1 MPKRVVVGMSGG
13 VDSTVA
19 AALLKDRGYEVIGVT
34 MRLWD
39 GETEGS
45 CCSLSSVEDARRA
58 CYKLGIDY
66 HVLDFRSDF
75 EKNVVDYF
83 VEEYKNART
92 PNPCIACNRFLKFD
106 AMLDKAR
113 ILDADYIATGHYARV
128 GYDENLKRYVL
139 RRGKAAAKDQSYVLY
154 SLTQNQLSKMILP
167 LGEMPS
173 KERVR
178 ETAEELGLDVA
189 QKPDSQEICFVP
201 DKDYAAFIE
210 RYDGVCSEPGD
221 FVDTAGNVI
230 GRHKGIINYTIGQ
243 RKGLGVAFG
252 KPMFV
257 THIDPRTNR
266 VTLGE
271 KGSEFSSSLTADG
284 MNFIAYALDTKEDME
299 NFEPFEALAKVRYS
313 AKPTS
318 CRVEPAGDGSV
329 RVTFDSPQRAVTPGQ
344 AVVFY
349 DKDFDI
355 VIGGG
360 TIKSNE

>member
-1 MPKRVVVGMSGG
+1 MPERVVIGMSGG

-19 AALLKDRGYEVIGVT
+19 AALLKEKGYEVIGVT

-39 GETEGS
+39 GEEEGS

-58 CYKLGIDY
+58 CIKLGIDY

-83 VEEYKNART
+83 VDEYKSART

-128 GYDENLKRYVL
+128 GYDDSLKRFVL
-139 RRGKAAAKDQSYVLY
+139 RRARAEAKDQTYVLY
-154 SLTQNQLSKMILP
+154 SLTQRQLSKMILP
-167 LGEMPS
+167 LGDMRDKDE
-173 KERVR
+173 VR
-178 ETAEELGLDVA
+178 ETARRLGLDVA
-189 QKPDSQEICFVP
+189 DKPDSQEICFVP
-201 DKDYAAFIE
+201 DNDYASFIE
-210 RYDGVCSEPGD
+210 KYDGSKSEPGD
-221 FVDTAGNVI
+221 FVDSSGNVI

-252 KPMFV
+252 RPMFV
-257 THIDPRTNR
+257 TRIDPETNR

-271 KGSEFSSSLTADG
+271 KGSEFSLSLVADRL
-284 MNFIAYALDTKEDME
+284 NFITFDNAD
-299 NFEPFEALAKVRYS
+299 FEPFEALAKVRY
-313 AKPTS
+313 AARPAR
-318 CRVEPAGDGSV
+318 CRVEPIDGGLAKV
-329 RVTFDSPQRAVTPGQ
+329 RFDEPQRAVTPGQ

-349 DKDFDI
+349 DMDFDV

-360 TIKSNE
+360 TIKE